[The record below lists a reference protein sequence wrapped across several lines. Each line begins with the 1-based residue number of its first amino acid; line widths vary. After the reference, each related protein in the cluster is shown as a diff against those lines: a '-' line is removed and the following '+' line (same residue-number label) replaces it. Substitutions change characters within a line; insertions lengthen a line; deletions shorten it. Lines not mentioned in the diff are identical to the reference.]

1 MPVIAV
7 QEWPIK
13 YCIILPAIAVQ
24 NDDVSKSEYEQVMRS
39 LSDKSELMSV
49 LSEKNEWMRK
59 LSDKN
64 EYLP

>member
-49 LSEKNEWMRK
+49 LS
-59 LSDKN
+59 DKN
-64 EYLP
+64 E